1 MPGYWLFATLRMT
14 PISSSPSFM
23 PRPVIVNGSPETNP
37 DVFTPTADPSTS
49 KVAPSETTVPFAA
62 VPSAPTSRARR

>member
-1 MPGYWLFATLRMT
+1 
-14 PISSSPSFM
+14 M